1 MSILG
6 KISVEMWPSTFTSLI
21 HIVAIEKHLWG
32 KFWYFFTVFELKSSL
47 NNLSEGNS
55 IARTTSIL
63 VTDWSGEIIT
73 NVISPV
79 MRLWELTVWNF
90 LGGSIL

>member
-6 KISVEMWPSTFTSLI
+6 QVCMEMWPSTFTTLI
-21 HIVAIEKHLWG
+21 HIVTIEKHLWG
-32 KFWYFFTVFELKSSL
+32 KFWYIFTVFKLKSSL

-63 VTDWSGEIIT
+63 VTDGSCEIIAS
-73 NVISPV
+73 VVSPI
-79 MRLWELTVWNF
+79 MRLWKLTVWDF
-90 LGGSIL
+90 GG